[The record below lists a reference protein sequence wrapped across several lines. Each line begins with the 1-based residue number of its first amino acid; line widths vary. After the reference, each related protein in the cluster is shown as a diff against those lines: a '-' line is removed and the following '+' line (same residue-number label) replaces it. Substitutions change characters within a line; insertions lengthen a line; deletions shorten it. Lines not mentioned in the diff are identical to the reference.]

1 MDNLKDFNDFIN
13 EGSLNEA
20 TLPEGYF
27 EVLKDFKLS
36 PGGGWA
42 MSFKQGNLL
51 RVNNDGLQ
59 SWIPI
64 SKKWKNR
71 VPPISSA
78 VKLDINQFSGSN
90 GMYQMFIKN
99 TKSVSKSKAASIM
112 DTALPEKLFKD
123 PKSAIRFLQGLSPRT
138 KVKIIL

>member
-1 MDNLKDFNDFIN
+1 MDNLKDFSDFIN

-20 TLPEGYF
+20 TLPEGFF
-27 EVLKDFKLS
+27 EVQKDFKLS

-42 MSFKQGNLL
+42 LSFKQGNLL
-51 RVNNDGLQ
+51 RVSNDGLY

-64 SKKWKNR
+64 SKTWKNR
-71 VPPISSA
+71 RPPISSHD
-78 VKLDINQFSGSN
+78 KLDITKFSGST

-99 TKSVSKSKAASIM
+99 TKSVSKSRATSVM

-123 PKSAIRFLQGLSPRT
+123 PKSAIRFLEGLSPRT
-138 KVKIIL
+138 KVKITL